1 MSAAGVSDK
10 ELEGEMSYAL
20 RFSLERAKTFLK
32 NVPPVVFLGC
42 VIWDAHK
49 YGPLGLHSL
58 DTTFFTH
65 ARFAPRLLEHVMSSD
80 SNHRAVQRT
89 RDHCHSFFQNAR
101 RLRKHTVALTNGGV
115 GDSIKQRKQR
125 IPLVGDPPEKRVKT
139 LDMFME
145 GM

>member
-1 MSAAGVSDK
+1 MSTAGVSDK

-20 RFSLERAKTFLK
+20 RFSLERAKPFLK
-32 NVPPVVFLGC
+32 TVPPVVFLGC
-42 VIWDAHK
+42 VIWDARK

-89 RDHCHSFFQNAR
+89 RDH
-101 RLRKHTVALTNGGV
+101 
-115 GDSIKQRKQR
+115 
-125 IPLVGDPPEKRVKT
+125 
-139 LDMFME
+139 
-145 GM
+145 